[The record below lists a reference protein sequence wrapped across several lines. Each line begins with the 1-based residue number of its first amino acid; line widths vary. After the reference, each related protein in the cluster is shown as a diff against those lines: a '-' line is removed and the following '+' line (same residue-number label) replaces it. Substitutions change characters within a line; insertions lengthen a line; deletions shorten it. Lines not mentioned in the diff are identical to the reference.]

1 MSKQLV
7 VYISATG
14 TTRRVAQNL
23 AKAIDAD
30 LAEIVPVPPFTAQ
43 DIDWTDPT
51 SRASRQHADRAM
63 RPPISA
69 SPSADGYDEIFVG
82 YPLWWDTAPREVRTW
97 LESHDFTGKTITTFA
112 TSSSS
117 TRGALGEQL
126 HDSGVASPRMPAR
139 PNSRPG
145 RIRSPDG
152 TVVDGRA
159 CRAHPLP
166 QHSLLQPEHVAHVR
180 RGAVEHRL
188 VELLLGIDVGNR
200 ILDVLQPML
209 ELLTFLR
216 QYLPPLRNGRLTLEA

>member
-82 YPLWWDTAPREVRTW
+82 YPLWWDTAPR
-97 LESHDFTGKTITTFA
+97 S
-112 TSSSS
+112 
-117 TRGALGEQL
+117 
-126 HDSGVASPRMPAR
+126 
-139 PNSRPG
+139 
-145 RIRSPDG
+145 
-152 TVVDGRA
+152 
-159 CRAHPLP
+159 
-166 QHSLLQPEHVAHVR
+166 
-180 RGAVEHRL
+180 
-188 VELLLGIDVGNR
+188 
-200 ILDVLQPML
+200 
-209 ELLTFLR
+209 
-216 QYLPPLRNGRLTLEA
+216 

>member
-43 DIDWTDPT
+43 DIDHRSDEPCFAPA
-51 SRASRQHADRAM
+51 R
-63 RPPISA
+63 RPRNA
-69 SPSADGYDEIFVG
+69 ATHLRKPSADGYDEIFVG

-126 HDSGVASPRMPAR
+126 HDSA
-139 PNSRPG
+139 
-145 RIRSPDG
+145 PD
-152 TVVDGRA
+152 
-159 CRAHPLP
+159 AHW
-166 QHSLLQPEHVAHVR
+166 V
-180 RGAVEHRL
+180 
-188 VELLLGIDVGNR
+188 
-200 ILDVLQPML
+200 
-209 ELLTFLR
+209 
-216 QYLPPLRNGRLTLEA
+216 NGRRFAANASEAELKTWADSIA

>member
-126 HDSGVASPRMPAR
+126 HDSA
-139 PNSRPG
+139 
-145 RIRSPDG
+145 PD
-152 TVVDGRA
+152 
-159 CRAHPLP
+159 AHWP

-200 ILDVLQPML
+200 ILDVLQPLL

>member
-51 SRASRQHADRAM
+51 SRASRQHADREM
-63 RPPISA
+63 RPPVTA

-126 HDSGVASPRMPAR
+126 HDSA
-139 PNSRPG
+139 
-145 RIRSPDG
+145 PD
-152 TVVDGRA
+152 
-159 CRAHPLP
+159 AHW
-166 QHSLLQPEHVAHVR
+166 V
-180 RGAVEHRL
+180 
-188 VELLLGIDVGNR
+188 
-200 ILDVLQPML
+200 
-209 ELLTFLR
+209 
-216 QYLPPLRNGRLTLEA
+216 NGRRFAANASEAELKTWADSIA

>member
-69 SPSADGYDEIFVG
+69 SPSADGYD
-82 YPLWWDTAPREVRTW
+82 
-97 LESHDFTGKTITTFA
+97 
-112 TSSSS
+112 
-117 TRGALGEQL
+117 
-126 HDSGVASPRMPAR
+126 
-139 PNSRPG
+139 
-145 RIRSPDG
+145 
-152 TVVDGRA
+152 
-159 CRAHPLP
+159 
-166 QHSLLQPEHVAHVR
+166 
-180 RGAVEHRL
+180 
-188 VELLLGIDVGNR
+188 
-200 ILDVLQPML
+200 
-209 ELLTFLR
+209 
-216 QYLPPLRNGRLTLEA
+216 

>member
-69 SPSADGYDEIFVG
+69 SPSADGYDEIFV
-82 YPLWWDTAPREVRTW
+82 
-97 LESHDFTGKTITTFA
+97 

-126 HDSGVASPRMPAR
+126 HDSA
-139 PNSRPG
+139 
-145 RIRSPDG
+145 PD
-152 TVVDGRA
+152 
-159 CRAHPLP
+159 AHW
-166 QHSLLQPEHVAHVR
+166 V
-180 RGAVEHRL
+180 
-188 VELLLGIDVGNR
+188 
-200 ILDVLQPML
+200 
-209 ELLTFLR
+209 
-216 QYLPPLRNGRLTLEA
+216 NGRRFAANASEAELKTWADSIA